1 MVMTMPRAVPVILG
15 LAAAALALTG
25 LRSGEVRAA
34 SHPDPH
40 KDFHTADRCVACHN
54 GLKTSK
60 GEDVSIGLQWRA
72 SVMANSARDPYWQG
86 SVRRESIDHPE
97 SSAELQDECSTCHM
111 PAQHLIDK
119 AEGKKTE
126 VFARLPLLRKHDKDA
141 FAEDGVTC
149 SVCHQIER
157 KGLGTPQTFN
167 GNVEVA
173 GVSNQDKREEYGPFL
188 PDAGHKTIMHSST
201 KGFIP
206 QQAIHIRDSALCGS
220 CHTLIT
226 TVRGPGGKPM
236 GEFPEQMPY
245 QEWQHSDYNK
255 KQSCQNC
262 HMPQVA
268 EEMPITSIYGVKR
281 VGMHRHVFIGGNFLL
296 PGMLNEH
303 REELDT
309 AAPSEELRAAADR
322 TSEFLRTQSARL
334 EVLDLNKT
342 GDRLSFIV
350 KVQNLTGHKLPTAY
364 PSRRAWL
371 HVTVKDNSGR
381 TVFESGALNPDGSI
395 TGNDNDADP
404 LKFEPH
410 YAEITSPDQVQI
422 FEPILGDTNGH
433 VTTGLLSAVRYLKD
447 NRILP
452 SGFDKTTA
460 EPNIAVVG
468 AAHDDPGFTGGTAEI
483 HYAIPAGQGGPY
495 QVKAELWYQPIGFRW
510 AHNLEPYKAAEPQ
523 RFVSYYKADSNKSA
537 IILAEAAGKL

>member
-1 MVMTMPRAVPVILG
+1 MEMRRSIPIMVAVMAWL
-15 LAAAALALTG
+15 LTIAG
-25 LRSGEVRAA
+25 IRGNGVRAA

-40 KDFHTADRCVACHN
+40 DDFHTADRCVACHN

-60 GEDVSIGLQWRA
+60 GEDISIGLQWRA
-72 SVMANSARDPYWQG
+72 SVMANSSRDPYWQG
-86 SVRRESIDHPE
+86 SVRRESIDHPDA
-97 SSAELQDECSTCHM
+97 SAELQDECSTCHM

-126 VFARLPLLRKHDKDA
+126 VFTRFPLLRKHDKDA

-167 GNVEVA
+167 GNIEVA
-173 GVSNQDKREEYGPFL
+173 GITKQDQREEYGPFL

-226 TVRGPGGKPM
+226 TVRGPGGKAM
-236 GEFPEQMPY
+236 GQFPEQMPY

-255 KQSCQNC
+255 KQSCQSC

-268 EEMPITSIYGVKR
+268 EEVPITALYGVKR
-281 VGMHRHVFIGGNFLL
+281 VGMHRHVFIGGNFFLQGL
-296 PGMLNEH
+296 LNEH
-303 REELDT
+303 QEELDV
-309 AAPSEELRAAADR
+309 AAQPEELQDAVNR
-322 TSEFLRTQSARL
+322 TSEFLRTKSAKVEL
-334 EVLDLNKT
+334 LDMKKT
-342 GDRLSFIV
+342 DDGVSFAV

-371 HVTVKDNSGR
+371 HVTVKDDAGR

-395 TGNDNDADP
+395 VGNDNDADP

-410 YAEITSPDQVQI
+410 HSEITSPDQVEI
-422 FEPILGDTNGH
+422 FEPILGDVNGH
-433 VTTGLLSAVRYLKD
+433 VTTGLLNAVRYLKD

-452 SGFDKTTA
+452 SGFDKATA
-460 EPNIAVVG
+460 EPDIAVVG
-468 AAHDDPGFTGGTAEI
+468 GAHDDPAFAGGSAQI
-483 HYAIPAGQGGPY
+483 RYAIRSGQSGPY
-495 QVKAELWYQPIGFRW
+495 QIKAELWYQPIGFRW

-523 RFVSYYKADSNKSA
+523 RFVSYYVANSKKTA
-537 IILAEAAGKL
+537 IVLAQAEGSL

>member
-1 MVMTMPRAVPVILG
+1 MAI
-15 LAAAALALTG
+15 AAAALVPLAG
-25 LRSGEVRAA
+25 LRGPGVNAA
-34 SHPDPH
+34 SQVDPH

-54 GLKTSK
+54 GLKTPK

-72 SVMANSARDPYWQG
+72 TVMANSSRDPYWQG

-119 AEGKKTE
+119 AQGRKTE
-126 VFARLPLLRKHDKDA
+126 VFVRFPLLKKHDKDA
-141 FAEDGVTC
+141 FAEDGVNC

-157 KGLGTPQTFN
+157 KGLGTPESFN
-167 GNVEVA
+167 GNFAVA
-173 GVSNQDKREEYGPFL
+173 APDNQNQREEYGPFL

-206 QQAIHIRDSALCGS
+206 RQAVHIRDSALCGS

-236 GEFPEQMPY
+236 GQFPEQMPY

-268 EEMPITSIYGVKR
+268 EEVPITALYGVKR
-281 VGMHRHVFIGGNFLL
+281 IGMRRHVFIGGNFLL
-296 PGMLNEH
+296 QSLLNEH
-303 REELDT
+303 RSELDVAAQPEELD
-309 AAPSEELRAAADR
+309 AAVKR
-322 TSEFLRTQSARL
+322 TSEFLQTQSAKVEL
-334 EVLDLNKT
+334 LDMKKS
-342 GDRLSFIV
+342 GDGFSFAV

-364 PSRRAWL
+364 PSRRVWL
-371 HVTVKDNSGR
+371 HVTVKDSTGR
-381 TVFESGALNPDGSI
+381 AVFESGALNPDGSI
-395 TGNDNDADP
+395 AGNDNDADP
-404 LKFEPH
+404 SKFEPH
-410 YAEITSPDQVQI
+410 YSEITSPEQVEI

-452 SGFDKTTA
+452 SGFDKATA

-468 AAHDDPGFTGGTAEI
+468 AAHDDPGFTGGTAQI
-483 HYAIPAGQGGPY
+483 SYAIHSTAGPWH
-495 QVKAELWYQPIGFRW
+495 VKVELWYQPIGYRW
-510 AHNLEPYKAAEPQ
+510 AHNLAPYKAAEPQ
-523 RFVSYYKADSNKSA
+523 RFVSYYEADGRKTA
-537 IILAEAAGKL
+537 IVLAETEASF